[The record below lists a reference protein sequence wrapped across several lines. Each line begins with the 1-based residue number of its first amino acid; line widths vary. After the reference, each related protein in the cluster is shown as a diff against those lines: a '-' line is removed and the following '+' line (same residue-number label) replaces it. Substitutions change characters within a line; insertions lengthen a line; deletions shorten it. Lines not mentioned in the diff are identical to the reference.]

1 MKTLSKVMIALMAM
15 LMMVPMGVTA
25 QKKEKKK
32 KEKKAYEWKMP
43 EQLSGDATID
53 EYLLSC
59 DTLWNKVQSYTENMT
74 TYIYKVD
81 TLWNVNGAHY
91 IMAHMETTGGQYLT
105 RSAANWQLVEAITTG
120 AEIVLDATNIG
131 LQTASATMSLPNL
144 GLKALSYA
152 KYVKAGPNIIAKAGK
167 EIKELASFR
176 RSQWQSWKAMKTDAV
191 DASTLGLW
199 NEEQLK
205 ALEKCCFI
213 KKLDTTTARELTPEE
228 LAAQE
233 QLTGGLNITVAP
245 EVEGQTLDNEP
256 DDLDALMEAEGEA

>member
-1 MKTLSKVMIALMAM
+1 MRTLSKVMIAVMAM
-15 LMMVPMGVTA
+15 LMMVPMGVSA

-43 EQLSGDATID
+43 EELSGDATVD
-53 EYLLSC
+53 AYLLAC
-59 DTLWNKVQSYTENMT
+59 DTLWNKVQTYTENMT

-91 IMAHMETTGGQYLT
+91 VMAHMETSDGQYMT
-105 RSAANWQLVEAITTG
+105 KSAANWQLVEAVMTG
-120 AEIVLDATNIG
+120 TNIVLDATNIG
-131 LQTASATMSLPNL
+131 LQTANATMALPNL
-144 GLKALSYA
+144 KLKALSYA
-152 KYVKAGPNIIAKAGK
+152 KYVKAGPNIIAKATK
-167 EIKELASFR
+167 EVKELASFR
-176 RSQWQSWKAMKTDAV
+176 RSQWQSWKAMKTDAI

-233 QLTGGLNITVAP
+233 QLTGALNITVAP
-245 EVEGQTLDNEP
+245 EEEGKTLDNEP
-256 DDLDALMEAEGEA
+256 DDLDALMEAEGAA

>member
-1 MKTLSKVMIALMAM
+1 MKTITKVMIAIMAM
-15 LMMVPMGVTA
+15 LVLNPMGVTA
-25 QKKEKKK
+25 QKKK
-32 KEKKAYEWKMP
+32 KEKKAYQWEMP
-43 EQLSGDATID
+43 AELSGDQTVD
-53 EYLLSC
+53 TYLLSC
-59 DTLWNKVQSYTENMT
+59 DTLWNKVQLYTENMT

-91 IMAHMETTGGQYLT
+91 IMAHMETADGQYLT

-120 AEIVLDATNIG
+120 ADIVLDATNIG
-131 LQTASATMSLPNL
+131 LQTANATMALPNL
-144 GLKALSYA
+144 GLKAISYA

-176 RSQWQSWKAMKTDAV
+176 RSQWQSWKAMKINAV

-213 KKLDTTTARELTPEE
+213 KVLDTTTARELTPEE

-233 QLTGGLNITVAP
+233 QLTGSLNITVAP
-245 EVEGQTLDNEP
+245 EEEGKTLDNEP

>member
-1 MKTLSKVMIALMAM
+1 MKTLGRVMIAMMAI
-15 LMMVPMGVTA
+15 LVMVPMGVSA

-32 KEKKAYEWKMP
+32 KEKKAYVWTMP
-43 EQLSGDATID
+43 EELSGDETID
-53 EYLLSC
+53 GYLLSC
-59 DTLWNKVQSYTENMT
+59 DTLWNKVQVYTENMT

-81 TLWNVNGAHY
+81 TLWNVNGADY
-91 IMAHMETTGGQYLT
+91 VMAHMETADGQYLT
-105 RSAANWQLVEAITTG
+105 KAAANWQLVEAVTTG
-120 AEIVLDATNIG
+120 ANIVLDATNIG
-131 LQTASATMSLPNL
+131 LQTANATMALPNL
-144 GLKALSYA
+144 GLKALSYT

-176 RSQWQSWKAMKTDAV
+176 RSQWQSWKAMKTDAI

-205 ALEKCCFI
+205 SLEKCCFI

-233 QLTGGLNITVAP
+233 KLTGALNITVAP
-245 EVEGQTLDNEP
+245 EEEGKTLDNEP
-256 DDLDALMEAEGEA
+256 DDLDALMEAEGAA